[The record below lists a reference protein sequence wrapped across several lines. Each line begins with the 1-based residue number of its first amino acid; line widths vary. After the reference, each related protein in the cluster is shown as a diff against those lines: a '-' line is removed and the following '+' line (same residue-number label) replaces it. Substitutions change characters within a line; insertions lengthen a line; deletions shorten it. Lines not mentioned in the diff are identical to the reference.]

1 MAFNPD
7 QFKKKKKRAVDP
19 NAPPR
24 PNLMSHDK
32 KLREQTEAVD
42 RLLRLVERQQGQIE
56 RLQNKY
62 QNMQTSVDRILT
74 YISKGWS
81 KK

>member
-1 MAFNPD
+1 MFNPL

-24 PNLMSHDK
+24 PNLLSQDK

-42 RLLRLVERQQGQIE
+42 RLLKLVERQQDQIE
-56 RLQNKY
+56 KLQNKY
-62 QNMQTSVDRILT
+62 QDMQSSVDRIVSYL
-74 YISKGWS
+74 SKGWS

>member
-1 MAFNPD
+1 MFNPKM
-7 QFKKKKKRAVDP
+7 FKKKKKREVDP

-32 KLREQTEAVD
+32 TIREGRVEFD
-42 RLLRLVERQQGQIE
+42 RLRDLVNQQADEITA
-56 RLQNKY
+56 LKNKY
-62 QNMQTSVDRILT
+62 NNMQSGVDRILS
-74 YISKGWS
+74 YLSKGWN

>member
-24 PNLMSHDK
+24 PNLLSQDK

-74 YISKGWS
+74 YLSKGWS